1 MEHIT
6 LPNLFFQKALENS
19 DKPFLWAKRNKE
31 WKSLS
36 WHETEIKVKQVAA
49 GLKYH
54 GIMPGDK
61 IIIVSENRPE
71 WIISDLAI
79 NTLNAI
85 TVPAY
90 VTNTEDDHRYIIE
103 HSDAKAVIVS
113 DNIIA
118 NRIAL
123 ALSKVNSCK
132 LLITMDEYSGF
143 MPEGLKVE
151 SYEKLTQIGEE
162 NISTAL
168 HNLNTIDK
176 DDICCLI
183 YTSGTGGRPKGVML
197 THKSIYHNIL
207 GADDLVKQVG
217 DIEHTYLSLVPLSH
231 AYEHMAIFL
240 QIYLGAQIYFAE
252 GPEKFAANLL
262 EVSPTLS
269 TAVPRLFEVLYDR
282 IRIQI
287 KNSGKLLQFAFN
299 RTVNLGKKNLFNELN
314 FIEKIEHNTYCKLI
328 RNRITKRLGGR
339 LSAFISGGSALN
351 PDIGYFFLSLG
362 VQIIQGYGP
371 VSASPLI
378 SANPPVKVKIET
390 VGPPIK
396 GVEVKLSDDG
406 ELLVKGDGVMKG
418 YWKQEKETSETII
431 DGWLHTGDLADI
443 DNDGYISIKDRKKEI
458 IVNSGGDNIAPV
470 RPEASLTFQDIILQ
484 AMVSGDRRPYLVAL
498 IVTEP
503 EMVRDMSEEDIEK
516 EVSLA
521 VKKANENL
529 SQIEKI
535 RQYIIINEPFSTDN
549 GMLTPTMKLRRHM
562 INENYGNQ
570 LDGLYKKNS

>member
-19 DKPFLWAKRNKE
+19 DKPFLWAKKEGE

-36 WHETEIKVKQVAA
+36 WQQTEIKVKQVAA

-54 GIMPGDK
+54 GILPGDK
-61 IIIVSENRPE
+61 VIIVSENRPE
-71 WIISDLAI
+71 CIISDLAI

-90 VTNTEDDHRYIIE
+90 TTNTEDDHRYIIE

-113 DNIIA
+113 NNTLA

-123 ALSKVNSCK
+123 ALSKVDSCN
-132 LLITMDEYSGF
+132 LLITIDEYRGF

-151 SYEKLTQIGEE
+151 SFEKLLHIGEE
-162 NISTAL
+162 NLSTAL

-197 THKSIYHNIL
+197 THRSIYHNIL
-207 GADDLVKQVG
+207 GADELVKQVG
-217 DIEHTYLSLVPLSH
+217 DIDHTYLSLVPYSH

-240 QIYLGAQIYFAE
+240 QIYLGAQIYFSE
-252 GPEKFAANLL
+252 GPDKFAANLL
-262 EVSPTLS
+262 EVAPTLS

-287 KNSGKLLQFAFN
+287 KNSGKLLEFAFN
-299 RTVNLGKKNLFNELN
+299 RTVKLGKKNLFNELN

-362 VQIIQGYGP
+362 VQIIQGYGQTE
-371 VSASPLI
+371 ASPLI
-378 SANPPVKVKIET
+378 SANPPIKVKVET

-396 GVEVKLSDDG
+396 GVEVKLSKEG
-406 ELLVKGDGVMKG
+406 ELLVKGEGVMKG

-431 DGWLHTGDLADI
+431 DGWLHTGDIADI
-443 DNDGYISIKDRKKEI
+443 DEDGYIIIKDRKKEI

-470 RPEASLTFQDIILQ
+470 RPETSLTFQDVILQ
-484 AMVSGDRRPYLVAL
+484 AMVIGDRRPYLVAL
-498 IVTEP
+498 IVVDP
-503 EMVRDMSEEDIEK
+503 EISKNKSEEELNI
-516 EVSLA
+516 EVSNA

-529 SQIEKI
+529 SLVEKI
-535 RQYIIINEPFSTDN
+535 KKYIIIKEPLSTDN
-549 GMLTPTMKLRRHM
+549 GMLTPTMKIRRHM
-562 INENYGNQ
+562 VNEVYGEQ
-570 LDGLYKKNS
+570 LNNLYKK